1 MVVKDI
7 DKCLNI
13 YNNLFDSETKI
24 ETTYSDPWNPL
35 RGEDIFYDLNYQC
48 GVYLYSECIES
59 NWNIQLMENTND
71 IWYIGKSLGS
81 IRGRIWKNLAKNSK
95 DIKEGEPKFKN
106 HRWTNDPNVM
116 GTSINTSLST
126 GDFNVYAIPIRSE
139 KIQFPPEMVE
149 TYLLCCYYKSL
160 GRLPILNSIISQYR
174 PKR

>member
-1 MVVKDI
+1 MELYLRIKE
-7 DKCLNI
+7 NI

-24 ETTYSDPWNPL
+24 EAIYSDPWNPL

-48 GVYLYSECIES
+48 GVYIYSECKES
-59 NWNIQLMENTND
+59 DWNIQLIENINE

-81 IRGRIWKNLAKNSK
+81 IRARIWKNIAINSK
-95 DIKEGEPKFKN
+95 DIKEGEPQFNN
-106 HRWTNDPNVM
+106 HRWTNDPYLM
-116 GTSINTSLST
+116 GTSISNSIAM

-139 KIQFPPEMVE
+139 KFQFPPEMVE

-160 GRLPILNSIISQYR
+160 GRLPILNSIISQYK